1 MYICASGSFSSS
13 RGFRARFPFVST
25 LLGGVI
31 AACIYCR
38 SVSLCCPA
46 LAGALRRSFDRI
58 VHTVPPLWGSAEE
71 AEWRRLLASC
81 YASAFALAWRDCPV
95 GADMR
100 TLRLAVPLLGAGA
113 AGAPLQKAA
122 AVAASAA
129 MAFDAPRPALRGGAL
144 PPASLD
150 VCFAVIDDEQAG
162 VLEEAIE
169 AACEALPWEASPADG
184 PSLP

>member
-1 MYICASGSFSSS
+1 M
-13 RGFRARFPFVST
+13 
-25 LLGGVI
+25 
-31 AACIYCR
+31 
-38 SVSLCCPA
+38 SLCCPA

-169 AACEALPWEASPADG
+169 AACVAVPWEASPADV